1 MGLFGLSTSEA
12 ILLTR
17 QLNAE
22 QERRNKET
30 LRAINQQ
37 TEAAERQAK
46 EGNKV
51 RLEAIGQIG
60 AEARQLEPFI
70 TLHLEYE
77 VGKVD
82 RTIAIRPSDIR
93 EIEAMDDSY
102 STTDYDSP
110 APFGYYSKTIHRPY
124 TLIVLWSTK
133 QIKVTETVEQVQEM
147 VSQNIDRVSKI
158 QAQILADA
166 ARMDFDDIDPNHLV
180 HKHIDQPSF
189 EEAQGESC

>member
-1 MGLFGLSTSEA
+1 MGLFGLSTSDA

-30 LRAINQQ
+30 LRAINEQ

-46 EGNKV
+46 EGNKA

-60 AEARQLEPFI
+60 TEARQLEPFI
-70 TLHLEYE
+70 TLHLEHE
-77 VGKVD
+77 IGKVD

-93 EIEAMDDSY
+93 EIKAMDDSY
-102 STTDYDSP
+102 STTDFDSP
-110 APFGYYSKTIHRPY
+110 APFGYHSKTIHRPY
-124 TLIVLWSTK
+124 TEIILWSTK
-133 QIKVTETVEQVQEM
+133 QIKVTETVDEIQEM
-147 VSQNIDRVSKI
+147 VSQNIERMSKI

-166 ARMDFDDIDPNHLV
+166 ARKEGGV
-180 HKHIDQPSF
+180 
-189 EEAQGESC
+189 

>member
-1 MGLFGLSTSEA
+1 M
-12 ILLTR
+12 
-17 QLNAE
+17 
-22 QERRNKET
+22 
-30 LRAINQQ
+30 
-37 TEAAERQAK
+37 
-46 EGNKV
+46 
-51 RLEAIGQIG
+51 
-60 AEARQLEPFI
+60 
-70 TLHLEYE
+70 HLEYD

-93 EIEAMDDSY
+93 EIKAMDDSY
-102 STTDYDSP
+102 STTDFDSP

-166 ARMDFDDIDPNHLV
+166 ARMDFDDVDPNHLV
-180 HKHIDQPSF
+180 HQHK
-189 EEAQGESC
+189 EGEK